1 MAGQLGYCKY
11 HKKQE
16 RLCRSHLI
24 PHAFYKKYSAD
35 DKGLLLCEVG
45 APYTKRVPIGIYDT
59 QIICSEADNKI
70 GRYDQYATEFFD
82 WKIDAPLYPDM
93 TGRTAYKLESCN
105 FEMLN
110 LFLMSL
116 IWRCHHA
123 DIGPFKKFSIGN
135 KFEAKLL
142 AKLLNGDGSL
152 ETWFQFIL
160 FRLEGSEES
169 QPFKFP
175 VRTRREGLNL
185 VQAYLLNWKIVIKLD
200 SRPGP
205 EWFRA
210 FAVRPNAPIIIRCEE
225 YLGSNEF
232 KNDLNTFKMLDHSW
246 AK

>member
-59 QIICSEADNKI
+59 QIMCSEADNKI
-70 GRYDQYATEFFD
+70 GRYDQYATKFFD
-82 WKIDAPLYPDM
+82 WKIDAPLYQDM

-135 KFEAKLL
+135 GFEAKLL
-142 AKLLNGDGSL
+142 AKLLSGDRSSA
-152 ETWFQFIL
+152 TWFQFIL
-160 FRLEGSEES
+160 FRFEGSEEP

-175 VRTRREGLNL
+175 IHSRLEGLNL
-185 VQAYLLNWKIVIKLD
+185 VLAYLLNWKIVIKLD

-210 FAVRPNAPIIIRCEE
+210 FAVKPNAPIIIRCEE